1 MLRLFLKDLLSSLIY
16 NKLRT
21 FFALLGIVFGV
32 SSVVL
37 IVSAIEGSN
46 LQANK
51 VIKKL
56 GPDSVFIISGAI
68 GKGPRGVTKNL
79 ELSDVKEI
87 SRLEGIFAL
96 TYGIVK
102 PMMISNIQMP
112 KFSAVFGVGED
123 WLLSWDY
130 RIEVG
135 RGFTKDDFK
144 SLRKVAVVGH
154 DVSDFFYPGQNPI
167 GKIILIGKTPFK
179 IIGVYKKK
187 GKTPNGHNLD
197 NRVFIPYRV
206 FDKVVEKTFNRVS
219 VIRFR
224 VLDLSQYDEVVK
236 ETRQILLKNH
246 KPDEFTIIT
255 PVVVKKFLSMLSASF
270 ALFLGIASTTA
281 LVVGGFVLSSIFYI
295 NVHVRQW
302 EIGLRRAVGATK
314 KAVLIRI
321 LLESLVIS
329 VFAVVLGSL
338 IGYGAV
344 HYILPL
350 LNVPEVYPVKA
361 FVVATIFSVF
371 VGLLAAYFPAR
382 KASLLEPVKAL
393 RTKV

>member
-1 MLRLFLKDLLSSLIY
+1 MSFFVKDLILSLFHSRT
-16 NKLRT
+16 RT

-46 LQANK
+46 LQANR

-56 GPDSVFIISGAI
+56 GPDSVLIVSGSI
-68 GKGPRGVTKNL
+68 GSGPRGRTNNL
-79 ELSDVKEI
+79 ELKDVKKI
-87 SRLEGIFAL
+87 SHLEGIFAL

-102 PMMISNIQMP
+102 PMMISNIQTS
-112 KFSAVFGVGED
+112 KFSAVFGVGEN

-130 RIEVG
+130 RIEMG
-135 RGFTKDDFK
+135 RGFTLNDLKN
-144 SLRKVAVVGH
+144 LRKVAVVGH

-167 GKIILIGKTPFK
+167 GKVILIGKTPFK
-179 IIGVYKKK
+179 IIGVYKRK

-219 VIRFR
+219 IIRFR
-224 VLDLSQYDEVVK
+224 VLDISQYEKIVK

-295 NVHVRQW
+295 NVYVRQW
-302 EIGLRRAVGATK
+302 EIGLRRALGATK
-314 KAVLIRI
+314 KAVLLRI
-321 LLESLVIS
+321 LFESVVIS
-329 VFAVVLGSL
+329 VVAAFIGSFV
-338 IGYGAV
+338 GYLAV

-350 LNVPEVYPVKA
+350 LNVPVVYPVKA
-361 FVVATIFSVF
+361 FFLATIFSII
-371 VGLLAAYFPAR
+371 VGLLAAYFPAK
-382 KASLLEPVKAL
+382 KASLFEPVKAL
-393 RTKV
+393 KTKV